1 MGPAVVLGQHLT
13 EVAGAV
19 RDGAMANLAT
29 SDRKLGNGHGE
40 TAGM

>member
-1 MGPAVVLGQHLT
+1 MGPAVVLGQNLT

-29 SDRKLGNGHGE
+29 GDRKTGNGHRE
-40 TAGM
+40 AAGM